1 MKYKKI
7 GVVIAD
13 EMEFEPLVKSV
24 GQFNPVSSILNS
36 YETITF
42 TKDGREVTAVKCRIG
57 EVNAACATA
66 MLIDTI
72 KPDCVLNIGL
82 SGGVKGVKRGL
93 VFAGESFR
101 ECDFDLRALGRPL
114 GEKPGQDY
122 VYEAD
127 KELLGA
133 IPPEL
138 NIPLMK
144 CGTGD
149 FFITKQS
156 QKDEYHS
163 LFGINTFDM
172 ETGAIASVC
181 HSCSVPFMSVRKISD
196 DSEDKAAEQY
206 MQMNSL
212 AETALSD
219 ILLSIVDRLA

>member
-24 GQFNPVSSILNS
+24 GQFNPVHSTLNS

-42 TKDGREVTAVKCRIG
+42 TKGSRDVTAVKCRIG
-57 EVNAACATA
+57 KVNAAAATA
-66 MLIDTI
+66 MLIDKI
-72 KPDCVLNIGL
+72 RPDCILNIGL

-93 VFAGESFR
+93 VFAGVSFL
-101 ECDFDLRALGRPL
+101 ECDFDLRALGKPL
-114 GEKPGQDY
+114 GEKPCQDY
-122 VYEAD
+122 IYEAN

-172 ETGAIASVC
+172 ETAAIASVC
-181 HSCSVPFMSVRKISD
+181 HSCDVPFLSVRKISD
-196 DSEDKAAEQY
+196 DSEDSAAEQY
-206 MQMNSL
+206 MQMNAL

-219 ILLSIVDRLA
+219 ILLEIIDRL